1 MESDLFFSIVYAHL
15 GDIVG
20 SAPDYLSKVDIT
32 IKQDTWVYLIF
43 QLHIKVILTL
53 YNSILSMQY
62 HMSFKKT
69 MHVPQ
74 HWNLHRHT

>member
-32 IKQDTWVYLIF
+32 IKQDT
-43 QLHIKVILTL
+43 
-53 YNSILSMQY
+53 
-62 HMSFKKT
+62 
-69 MHVPQ
+69 
-74 HWNLHRHT
+74 